1 MILILERRFMEKYSK
16 QREEII
22 NLLSN
27 CRTHPTAEEIYL
39 MLKENGS
46 TASRGT
52 VYRNLNV
59 LLENKTIKKIKVLTG
74 PDKYDY
80 IDKEH
85 YHVICNKCG
94 KVFDFM
100 YQFKKEKLK
109 ELIHNQTSVITNVDS
124 IILYGIC
131 EECKSKIK
139 YEEE

>member
-1 MILILERRFMEKYSK
+1 MNNYSK
-16 QREEII
+16 QREII
-22 NLLSN
+22 LETFKYLN
-27 CRTHPTAEEIYL
+27 HPTAKQIYD
-39 MLKENGS
+39 KVHQDNPTIS
-46 TASRGT
+46 KST

-59 LLENKTIKKIKVLTG
+59 LLENKNIKKIKVLTG

-124 IILYGIC
+124 IILY
-131 EECKSKIK
+131 
-139 YEEE
+139 